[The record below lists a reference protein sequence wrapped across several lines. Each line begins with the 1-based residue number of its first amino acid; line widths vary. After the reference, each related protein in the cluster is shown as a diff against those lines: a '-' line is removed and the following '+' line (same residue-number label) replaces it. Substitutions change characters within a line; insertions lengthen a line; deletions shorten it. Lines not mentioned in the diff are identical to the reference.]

1 MEDQRPRE
9 EEVISKRGRNSSDD
23 GDERC
28 NRMPDHEEEDEELE
42 GEGLW
47 ELTRGE
53 AGVAGKTR
61 RRDDEVGREGRM
73 MGEGG

>member
-9 EEVISKRGRNSSDD
+9 EEVISKRGRNSDD

-53 AGVAGKTR
+53 AGVAGKTG
-61 RRDDEVGREGRM
+61 EEM
-73 MGEGG
+73 MRLGGMAG